1 MWKDHSIHQIE
12 ENIKQTI
19 LKNSMLGKM
28 QASHIHRT
36 GHFKAMELKPFSN
49 SWCQISFYHYVISL
63 SVPIH
68 LQNEGISF
76 PK

>member
-1 MWKDHSIHQIE
+1 
-12 ENIKQTI
+12 
-19 LKNSMLGKM
+19 M

-49 SWCQISFYHYVISL
+49 SWCQISFYRYVISL